1 MYSIVSRTHV
11 VLALSCALF
20 LVTPP
25 PAAAMTPGEKAAWA
39 QAHAS
44 GLWTDPS
51 NTYIGVD
58 VGSDGRFT
66 IGAFQPA
73 PWDLLYG
80 WPGAPW
86 TSFTTIRIDGADY
99 VYGYPVYSNAVFI
112 QPPYDPDSISNLS
125 KWQVGDVIITQTLR
139 IVTSISTGNYDT
151 IKIQY
156 DLLNSGSVSHQV
168 GTRVLMDTEINYNDG
183 APFWIPGLA
192 TPITTETELF
202 PPSIPQYYQAF
213 YGLSDPGHVVQGI
226 LGAYDA
232 TLPDRF
238 ATVSWPD
245 IDNTTWDYVV
255 TPGKVMGS
263 ADGPDTAVA
272 LYWYPQALAAGA
284 TRTYI
289 TYYGLG
295 SIAGSADLGLS
306 GPAQLQAVQTHWSPN
321 PFTVAAYLT
330 NNKAV
335 AITGDSLALSL
346 AGATGLSLAP
356 GENAVHALAAILP
369 GASAQTSWSVMAT
382 APGNWTYSVSDM
394 SSPPLSAQRSISL
407 PPIWQ
412 CSPGAKQ
419 VCATGLLGVCAPGLQ
434 TCSDSGTWG
443 GCLQSV
449 QSSPELCTDGLDNDC
464 DGLVDGADPDCWQC
478 TPGRT
483 QVCATGKLG
492 VCAPGQQTC
501 SGVGVWGSCAQTVQ
515 PSPEVCTDGL
525 DNDCDG
531 LVDGADSDCWQC
543 VPGRTQT
550 CATGKLGVCAA
561 GQQTCSATGSWGTCV
576 QNVQPSPEI
585 CTDGLD
591 NDCDGL
597 ADGADSDCW
606 QCTPGRTQACATGR
620 PGVCAQG
627 QQTCS
632 VTGAWGACT
641 STVQPT
647 AEVCGDGLD
656 NDCDGLVDFAD
667 SDCGLFAIEA
677 QNSVRLQTGGLV
689 VQGGD
694 IGARGTGSGPFL
706 SGGVAVDALT
716 GTQTQNTRYIIA
728 DSVRLGTGA
737 TVGNIRTSR
746 FINGTGATYVSLSG
760 LLPLPALPTLCV
772 ATPGTANLTVATG
785 GTVTTSSGA
794 FAAVN
799 VGTGG
804 KLRLNGGRYDMS
816 SLTVSAGGRI
826 EVLGP
831 VQIRVSGR
839 ISATSG
845 LFIGAASGVA
855 LSARNLRI
863 DVAGQNGTT
872 GALTATPPAVSLG
885 TGAIVTALILV
896 PNGTLSIGTGNVTTG
911 AFLGRDVD
919 VGGAGSRIV
928 FQDGFT
934 AAGPCGNGP

>member
-1 MYSIVSRTHV
+1 
-11 VLALSCALF
+11 
-20 LVTPP
+20 
-25 PAAAMTPGEKAAWA
+25 
-39 QAHAS
+39 
-44 GLWTDPS
+44 
-51 NTYIGVD
+51 
-58 VGSDGRFT
+58 
-66 IGAFQPA
+66 
-73 PWDLLYG
+73 
-80 WPGAPW
+80 
-86 TSFTTIRIDGADY
+86 
-99 VYGYPVYSNAVFI
+99 
-112 QPPYDPDSISNLS
+112 
-125 KWQVGDVIITQTLR
+125 
-139 IVTSISTGNYDT
+139 
-151 IKIQY
+151 
-156 DLLNSGSVSHQV
+156 
-168 GTRVLMDTEINYNDG
+168 
-183 APFWIPGLA
+183 
-192 TPITTETELF
+192 
-202 PPSIPQYYQAF
+202 
-213 YGLSDPGHVVQGI
+213 
-226 LGAYDA
+226 
-232 TLPDRF
+232 
-238 ATVSWPD
+238 
-245 IDNTTWDYVV
+245 
-255 TPGKVMGS
+255 
-263 ADGPDTAVA
+263 
-272 LYWYPQALAAGA
+272 
-284 TRTYI
+284 
-289 TYYGLG
+289 
-295 SIAGSADLGLS
+295 
-306 GPAQLQAVQTHWSPN
+306 
-321 PFTVAAYLT
+321 
-330 NNKAV
+330 
-335 AITGDSLALSL
+335 
-346 AGATGLSLAP
+346 
-356 GENAVHALAAILP
+356 
-369 GASAQTSWSVMAT
+369 
-382 APGNWTYSVSDM
+382 
-394 SSPPLSAQRSISL
+394 
-407 PPIWQ
+407 
-412 CSPGAKQ
+412 
-419 VCATGLLGVCAPGLQ
+419 
-434 TCSDSGTWG
+434 
-443 GCLQSV
+443 
-449 QSSPELCTDGLDNDC
+449 
-464 DGLVDGADPDCWQC
+464 
-478 TPGRT
+478 
-483 QVCATGKLG
+483 
-492 VCAPGQQTC
+492 
-501 SGVGVWGSCAQTVQ
+501 
-515 PSPEVCTDGL
+515 
-525 DNDCDG
+525 
-531 LVDGADSDCWQC
+531 
-543 VPGRTQT
+543 
-550 CATGKLGVCAA
+550 
-561 GQQTCSATGSWGTCV
+561 
-576 QNVQPSPEI
+576 
-585 CTDGLD
+585 
-591 NDCDGL
+591 
-597 ADGADSDCW
+597 
-606 QCTPGRTQACATGR
+606 
-620 PGVCAQG
+620 
-627 QQTCS
+627 
-632 VTGAWGACT
+632 
-641 STVQPT
+641 
-647 AEVCGDGLD
+647 VCGDGLD